1 MMTNLSIAHIL
12 PKRVADIYLMRQRVL
27 DLSKKLNCLCLSGGY
42 IWSAD
47 IALAETFFKEMWES
61 VHTGTFLL
69 LTVRSHLKIDLPIST

>member
-1 MMTNLSIAHIL
+1 MMANLSIINIL

-47 IALAETFFKEMWES
+47 IALAETFFKEMWAS

-69 LTVRSHLKIDLPIST
+69 FTVRSYLKIDLPIST